1 MNTRESRILTL
12 LTTHFHPLHL
22 TVRNSSAG
30 HRGHQGASAESHFDV
45 HIVSE
50 AFVGMSRIA
59 RHRAVNSAL
68 KPLFEEGLH
77 ALSIVALS
85 PQEASSDS

>member
-1 MNTRESRILTL
+1 MTTRETRILSL
-12 LTTHFHPLHL
+12 LTTTFQPLHL

-50 AFVGMSRIA
+50 TFSGMSRIA
-59 RHRAVNSAL
+59 RHRAVNAAL
-68 KPLFEEGLH
+68 KMLFEEGLH

-85 PQEASSDS
+85 PEEAPL